1 MGHSR
6 SKKRRVLHE
15 ALSGRRLTK
24 LEYEH
29 ELPKLQDQLLDAQFE
44 LRKSSARGV
53 AMIVTGI
60 PAAGRS
66 EVVNEL
72 LGLARSQVRHRLRL
86 PRAERGR
93 ARASAAVAL
102 LAGDAAERPTR
113 HPARRLVRR
122 LPRRLGPGAGARGR
136 GGASRRGPP
145 ATPRAHAGRGW
156 RHGRED
162 PSARR
167 PRGAA
172 PSPESAGEGQ
182 DHALARHR
190 RGPLVCPSLRTGR
203 TGVRALPGID

>member
-1 MGHSR
+1 M
-6 SKKRRVLHE
+6 KKKQRVLRLGTERAAADE
-15 ALSGRRLTK
+15 ARIRARAAEAAG
-24 LEYEH
+24 
-29 ELPKLQDQLLDAQFE
+29 PVADAQFE

-72 LGLARSQVRHRLRL
+72 LAWLDPEVRHRLRL
-86 PRAERGR
+86 PRTERGR
-93 ARASAAVAL
+93 ARASATVAL
-102 LAGDAAERPTR
+102 LAGDAAERPAR

-136 GGASRRGPP
+136 GGASRRGTH
-145 ATPRAHAGRGW
+145 ATPRAHAGRGR

-162 PSARR
+162 APARR
-167 PRGAA
+167 PRGAE

-190 RGPLVCPSLRTGR
+190 RRPLVCPSLRAGR
-203 TGVRALPGID
+203 TGVRVLPWR